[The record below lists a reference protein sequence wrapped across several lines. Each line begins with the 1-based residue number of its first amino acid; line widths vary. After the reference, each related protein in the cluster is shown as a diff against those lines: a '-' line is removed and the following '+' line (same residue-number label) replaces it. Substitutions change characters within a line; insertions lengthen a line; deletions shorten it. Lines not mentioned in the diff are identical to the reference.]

1 MPWLL
6 SWNCPKLLVGDLHI
20 TRIIPVVNLDEKV
33 CFTKNR
39 LSFRTKTNGDIKFNP
54 SQTYKK
60 KKRENYF
67 FRFIYNSA
75 LEMCARAFW
84 AGSCVARYH
93 SNRLS
98 QSCKMKCADIKT
110 TMLIFVK
117 NRCDNMADS
126 LSRQAVQICPRS
138 RQSKLGELVGVC
150 EMRAS
155 GIVAGGNFKK
165 EI

>member
-60 KKRENYF
+60 KKKREITSLDLSII
-67 FRFIYNSA
+67 RRWRCA
-75 LEMCARAFW
+75 LELFEQGPALHAIILTGSRSLVKWNALTLKQQCWYSSKTDVIIWRTVYPGKRYKSAHAHDKANSVNSSAFAKCEQ
-84 AGSCVARYH
+84 AG
-93 SNRLS
+93 
-98 QSCKMKCADIKT
+98 
-110 TMLIFVK
+110 
-117 NRCDNMADS
+117 
-126 LSRQAVQICPRS
+126 
-138 RQSKLGELVGVC
+138 
-150 EMRAS
+150 
-155 GIVAGGNFKK
+155 
-165 EI
+165 